1 MRILETKEGVMLKVK
16 DLRESYIEFFR
27 GKGHRIIH
35 SSPLIPKDDPTLLFT
50 TAGMV
55 QFKPMFAGTIPLEYT
70 RAASVQ
76 KCLRTSDL
84 ERVGKTKRH
93 CTFFEMLG
101 NFSFGDYFKKE
112 AIAFAW
118 EYSTEILNLPKD
130 KIWVSIFENDDE
142 AFDIWNKQIGMPA
155 ERIVRLGKADN
166 FWGPAGDS
174 GACGPCS
181 ELYIDKGPSLGC
193 GKPDCK
199 PGCDC
204 ERYMEYWNLVFNQF
218 FQDTDGK
225 QTPLPKTGIDTG
237 MGIERLATIVQNV
250 ESIFETDELKQ
261 LVDFVCREL
270 SVKYEGA
277 NIPAVNAMVEHARAL
292 TFAMSDGAYPSN
304 EGRGYVLRR
313 ILRRAL
319 RFGRQLGVRD
329 PFICTMI
336 DPIVKIMGP
345 FYPEIVSSAKNVK
358 AVLEGEE
365 KRFLETLENGINRLE
380 EIFKDLSTKK
390 AKVMSG
396 RDTFVLYDTYGFPA
410 EMTAEMA
417 EERGFTVN
425 MKEFETE
432 MEKQR
437 ERGKSSWK
445 GADNAFEQAM
455 NDLAKEAGETVFT
468 GYEEV
473 SGVTEIIAIS
483 DGKSSAAEIK
493 EGSKGIVV
501 LKSTPF
507 YAESGGQT
515 GDTGVI
521 TGDDG
526 SHFIVTDTKKVNKTI
541 VHHGVMK
548 KGSFTK
554 GAKVTASIDAIR
566 RNLIKANHSVTHLL
580 QAALRATLGEHVKQ
594 AGSAVDAER
603 FRFDFSH
610 FEAMK
615 PEELAKVETMVN
627 EKIWENLPVSAANM
641 KLDEALKTGAMAE
654 FGEKYGET
662 VRVVSMGSFSRE
674 LCGGTH
680 VDNTGK
686 IGLFKIIK
694 ESSPGAG
701 MRRIE
706 GVTLKGALERFNAQ
720 SAIVNGLM
728 EDFNAIEKDVPAKVK
743 ELSERVSELQK
754 EINKLKSRNLASN
767 IDAMIAKA
775 VVASGIKLIAE
786 KLDDVTADDLRTL
799 ADMIRNKEPD
809 SVVVFGS
816 SFEGKAALLCAAAKS
831 AVDKGAD
838 AGGVIKAI
846 APLVGGGGGGRKD
859 MAQAGGK
866 DPSGLAKALEAGIAK
881 LKEMIK

>member
-1 MRILETKEGVMLKVK
+1 MLKVK
-16 DLRESYIEFFR
+16 DLRQSYIDFFKS
-27 GKGHRIIH
+27 KGHRIIH

-70 RAASVQ
+70 RAASIQ

-118 EYSTEILNLPKD
+118 EYSTEVLKLPKE
-130 KIWVSIFENDDE
+130 KIWVSVFENDDE
-142 AFDIWNKQIGMPA
+142 AFEIWNKQVGVPA

-237 MGIERLATIVQNV
+237 MGLERLATIVQNC
-250 ESIFETDELKQ
+250 ESIYETDELKT

-270 SVKYEGA
+270 KVKYEG
-277 NIPAVNAMVEHARAL
+277 NNVPAVNAMVEHARAL
-292 TFAMSDGAYPSN
+292 TFAMTDGAYPSN

-319 RFGRQLGVRD
+319 RFGRQLGVRE
-329 PFICTMI
+329 PFVCKMI
-336 DPIVKIMGP
+336 DPIVELMGP
-345 FYPEIVSSAKNVK
+345 FYPEIVSSAKNIK

-365 KRFLETLENGINRLE
+365 KRFLETLENGIERLE
-380 EIFKDLSTKK
+380 EIFAEIEAKK
-390 AKVMSG
+390 SKQMSG
-396 RDTFVLYDTYGFPA
+396 VDAFTLYDTYGFPV
-410 EMTAEMA
+410 EMTSEMA

-425 MKEFETE
+425 MKEFEAE

-455 NDLAKEAGETVFT
+455 NELAKTAGGSEFT
-468 GYEEV
+468 GYDHITEE
-473 SGVTEIIAIS
+473 SAIAAMS
-483 DGKSSAAEIK
+483 DGKALVDEIK
-493 EGSKGIVV
+493 TGQKGFIVIG
-501 LKSTPF
+501 KTPF

-515 GDTGVI
+515 GDTGTI
-521 TGDDG
+521 TSSDG
-526 SHFIVTDTKKVNKTI
+526 AVFEVTDTKKISKTF
-541 VHHGVMK
+541 VHHGVVK
-548 KGSFTK
+548 KGSFKK
-554 GAKVTASIDAIR
+554 GAKVTASIDSMR

-594 AGSAVDAER
+594 AGSSVDAER

-615 PEELAKVETMVN
+615 PEELEKVEMMVN
-627 EKIWENLPVSAANM
+627 EKIWENLPVSAVNM
-641 KLDEALKTGAMAE
+641 KIDEALKTGAMAE
-654 FGEKYGET
+654 FGEKYGEI
-662 VRVVSMGSFSRE
+662 VRVVSMGDFSRE

-686 IGLFKIIK
+686 IGLFKIVK

-706 GVTLKGALERFNAQ
+706 GVTLKGALERFNTH
-720 SAIVNGLM
+720 SDIVNGLM
-728 EDFNAIEKDVPAKVK
+728 SDFNATEKDVPSKVK
-743 ELSERVSELQK
+743 ELSDRVSELQK
-754 EINKLKSRNLASN
+754 EIAKLKSQSLASN
-767 IDAMIAKA
+767 LDAVIAKG
-775 VVASGIKLIAE
+775 VDVKGIKVIAE
-786 KLDDVTADDLRTL
+786 KFDGVPTDDLRTL
-799 ADMIRNKEPD
+799 ADMIRNKEQN
-809 SVVVFGS
+809 SVVILGS
-816 SFEGKAALLCAAAKS
+816 SCEGKASLLCAAAKS
-831 AVDKGAD
+831 AVDRGAD
-838 AGGVIKAI
+838 AGGVIKTI
-846 APLVGGGGGGRKD
+846 APIVGGGGGGRKD

-866 DPSGLAKALEAGIAK
+866 DPSQLAKALEAGIAK
-881 LKEMIK
+881 LKESIK

>member
-16 DLRESYIEFFR
+16 DLRESYIEFFK

-118 EYSTEILNLPKD
+118 EYSTEILKLPKD

-142 AFDIWNKQIGMPA
+142 AFEIWNKQIGMPA
-155 ERIVRLGKADN
+155 ERIVRLGKVDN

-181 ELYIDKGPSLGC
+181 ELYIDKGPALGC

-237 MGIERLATIVQNV
+237 MGLERLATIVQNV

-277 NIPAVNAMVEHARAL
+277 NVPAVNAMVEHARAL

-329 PFICTMI
+329 PFVCTMI

-358 AVLEGEE
+358 AVIEGEE
-365 KRFLETLENGINRLE
+365 KRFLETLENGIDRLE
-380 EIFKDLSTKK
+380 EMFKDLSAKK

-396 RDTFVLYDTYGFPA
+396 RDAFVLYDTYGFPA

-445 GADNAFEQAM
+445 GADNAFEQVM
-455 NDLAKEAGETVFT
+455 NDLAKDAGETVFT

-473 SGVTEIIAIS
+473 SGAAEIVAIS
-483 DGKSSAAEIK
+483 DGKSSAAEMK

-501 LKSTPF
+501 LTSTPF

-515 GDTGVI
+515 GDTGVL
-521 TGDDG
+521 TGSDG
-526 SHFIVTDTKKVNKTI
+526 ALFEVTDTKKVNKTI

-548 KGSFTK
+548 KGSFKK
-554 GAKVTASIDAIR
+554 GTKVTASIDAIR

-580 QAALRATLGEHVKQ
+580 QAALRTTLGEHVKQ

-615 PEELAKVETMVN
+615 SEEIAKVELIVN
-627 EKIWENLPVSAANM
+627 EKIWENLPVSASNM

-662 VRVVSMGSFSRE
+662 VRVVSMGNFSRE

-706 GVTLKGALERFNAQ
+706 GVTLKGALERFNTQ
-720 SAIVNGLM
+720 SSIVNGLM
-728 EDFNAIEKDVPAKVK
+728 AEFNAVEKDVPAKVK
-743 ELSERVSELQK
+743 EIAERVSELQR
-754 EINKLKSRNLASN
+754 EVSKLKSQSLASN
-767 IDAMIAKA
+767 IDAVIAKA
-775 VVASGIKLIAE
+775 VVAGGIKLIAE
-786 KLDDVTADDLRTL
+786 KFDDVPADDLRTL
-799 ADMIRNKEPD
+799 ADMIRNKEQKT
-809 SVVVFGS
+809 VVVFGS
-816 SFEGKAALLCAAAKS
+816 SFEGKAALLCAADNW
-831 AVDKGAD
+831 AVNQGAD
-838 AGGVIKAI
+838 AGAVIKAI
-846 APLVGGGGGGRKD
+846 APIVGGGGGGRKD

-866 DPSGLAKALEAGIAK
+866 DPSGLAKALDAGISK